1 MKKGLLHANDEHAA
15 RVFRDGEK
23 KDGWV
28 AARRDIYDK
37 MIHKDVRDTYVEM
50 MDLMVNKIYRINK
63 PVERH
68 FVLTA
73 VK

>member
-1 MKKGLLHANDEHAA
+1 
-15 RVFRDGEK
+15 
-23 KDGWV
+23 
-28 AARRDIYDK
+28 